1 MRRIA
6 ATLPNQLLAP
16 RGRKAEQN
24 AALTESTADA
34 SRDIA
39 RGMICIETPRVY
51 SIPHLTPHR
60 KLFFTLAF
68 AASLVMITGCEQ
80 SESVQTGLRGTSMIQ
95 LYKPSQLAR
104 LQRINQIPDPEP
116 SDPYDPSFPMATE
129 LHQNVQVLTDLNA
142 LEFARLMNAITTWV
156 APAEGCTY
164 CHNPTNLASDEK
176 FTKLV
181 SREMLKMTR
190 SINSNWKSHVIETG
204 VTCWT
209 CHRGQPIPSDIWFKA
224 PEPKTPS
231 AQISGQKGGQNV
243 SGVAVNGNSSLPF
256 DPLTPFLDQATQ
268 IAVQGT
274 EVLPYGNRRSIKQ
287 AEWTYSLM
295 MYFSKSLGVNCTY
308 CHQTRAMGVWDQST
322 PQRVIAW
329 HGIRLVR
336 DINNSFLNPLKPLY
350 PADRLGP
357 EGDAPKTACAT
368 CHKGTYK
375 PLFGQTMLNDYPSLA
390 GVLPGRLDAESEAA
404 AIKAL
409 SQASPAVLAL
419 SSAEGL
425 SETASVPKP
434 ELEPELEPEPEPA
447 TEQVAATP
455 EPIAEPAPISAV
467 ESAPEPV
474 TESAPEPAIE
484 PAPELIAESTPEP
497 VAEPAPEPLAEPA
510 PAAPASDL
518 SDLAPLNSMTIAEI
532 ETALDELLEK
542 LQTVRAGLES
552 APPAIPDTDAPGTKA
567 EDDPLNEQVAQQV
580 VQLEAAKEAVSALS
594 ASEARIAAAEARID
608 QEKAVLQEAL
618 EAARAGATQAQTGTE
633 ETHAEAQADQLE
645 AQADQLEMAQQRI
658 SALGAR
664 LDQERLA
671 LRQQLEVVRKQRD
684 HVHARMASMVSRKQH
699 QQALA
704 ALEQQL
710 RATEARLDQTR
721 HALQQQLVLVRGQRD
736 KAQAQTQRQL
746 DELHALHED
755 ALAKQRQQIAALE
768 TRLEQNLVALNQ
780 QLEVVRAQ
788 RDQATE
794 ATRVQVAEI
803 TDEHEDAL
811 AAKQQRIAA
820 MQARLDQNR
829 TALEQ
834 QLAVVRAQR
843 DAAAAHAEEQIAA
856 KMDLHKEAL
865 ESKQQRIAAMQ
876 ARLEQ
881 NRHALEQQLSVAR
894 RQAADKATKAR
905 LTELRQTH
913 ETRVDALEQQIKQT
927 EARLAEQRDR
937 LQQQLKIARE
947 ERDALVLET
956 EAKVAELS
964 DTLAAERDALARMR
978 DQHGTEVETL
988 RQQLAQADAELEQM
1002 RSQMAQAKADHAEA
1016 LAAAKGSVTRIR
1028 LQAQDAAE
1036 IGGRLT
1042 NDGILVNLGSD
1053 ELRFASGSA
1062 ALPRQQLPTLDRTAA
1077 LLAARPEL
1085 SARIEG
1091 HTDSVGSAEANQA
1104 LSQQRAE
1111 AVRQALIER
1120 GIDPLRI
1127 AARGA
1132 GAEQPIAD
1140 NATAE
1145 GRRQN
1150 RRVEIYVTADDDPK
1164 ENASPSDAG

>member
-1 MRRIA
+1 MAERIASNSDIDNYQCKAKLTPRLGQDAFKTTEQNPAVGVHSGRAYHLETKAMRRIA
-6 ATLPNQLLAP
+6 ATLPNQLQAP
-16 RGRKAEQN
+16 RGLKAEQN
-24 AALTESTADA
+24 AALSESTSGA

-39 RGMICIETPRVY
+39 RSMICIETPSVY
-51 SIPHLTPHR
+51 PILHLNLHR
-60 KLFFTLAF
+60 TLFFTLTF

-95 LYKPSQLAR
+95 LYKPSQLAQ
-104 LQRINQIPDPEP
+104 LQAINQIPDPEP

-142 LEFARLMNAITTWV
+142 LEFARLMNAISTWV
-156 APAEGCTY
+156 APVEGCSY
-164 CHNPTNLASDEK
+164 CHNPANLASDEK
-176 FTKLV
+176 FTKIV

-190 SINSNWKSHVIETG
+190 SINSNWKSHVVETG

-231 AQISGQKGGQNV
+231 AGISGQKGGQNV

-256 DPLTPFLDQATQ
+256 DPLTPFLDQSTQ

-322 PQRVIAW
+322 PQRVTAW

-336 DINNSFLNPLKPLY
+336 DINNNFLSPLKLLY

-390 GVLPGRLDAESEAA
+390 GVLPGRLDAKSEAA
-404 AIKAL
+404 AIQAL

-419 SSAEGL
+419 SSAEVFA
-425 SETASVPKP
+425 ETTAV
-434 ELEPELEPEPEPA
+434 EQVPEPA
-447 TEQVAATP
+447 
-455 EPIAEPAPISAV
+455 
-467 ESAPEPV
+467 
-474 TESAPEPAIE
+474 
-484 PAPELIAESTPEP
+484 PEP
-497 VAEPAPEPLAEPA
+497 VAEPAP
-510 PAAPASDL
+510 
-518 SDLAPLNSMTIAEI
+518 
-532 ETALDELLEK
+532 
-542 LQTVRAGLES
+542 
-552 APPAIPDTDAPGTKA
+552 DTDALSTEA
-567 EDDPLNEQVAQQV
+567 ENELLNEQEAQ
-580 VQLEAAKEAVSALS
+580 LHAAKEAASALS
-594 ASEARIAAAEARID
+594 DSEARIAAVEARID
-608 QEKAVLQEAL
+608 EEKALLQESL
-618 EAARAGATQAQTGTE
+618 EAARKGATEAQNGTE
-633 ETHAEAQADQLE
+633 ETLAEAQADQLE
-645 AQADQLEMAQQRI
+645 AAQQRI

-710 RATEARLDQTR
+710 GATEARLDQTR

-736 KAQAQTQRQL
+736 MAQAQAQQQL

-755 ALAKQRQQIAALE
+755 VLAKQRQQIAALE

-794 ATRVQVAEI
+794 AAQTQVVEI
-803 TDEHEDAL
+803 TDDHEDAL

-843 DAAAAHAEEQIAA
+843 DAAAAHAEDQIAA
-856 KMDLHKEAL
+856 KMDVHKEAL
-865 ESKQQRIAAMQ
+865 ESKQQQIAAMQ

-881 NRHALEQQLSVAR
+881 NRHALEQQLSVVR
-894 RQAADKATKAR
+894 RQAADESTKAR
-905 LTELRQTH
+905 LTELTQTH
-913 ETRVDALEQQIKQT
+913 ETRVDELEQQIKQT
-927 EARLAEQRDR
+927 EARLAEERER
-937 LQQQLKIARE
+937 LQQRLKIARE

-964 DTLAAERDALARMR
+964 NTLAAERDALAQMR
-978 DQHGTEVETL
+978 DQHGTEVATL
-988 RQQLAQADAELEQM
+988 KQQLAQAGTELEQM

-1028 LQAQDAAE
+1028 LQPQDAEE

-1091 HTDSVGSAEANQA
+1091 HTDSIGSAEANQA

-1127 AARGA
+1127 AATGA
-1132 GAEQPIAD
+1132 GAEQPVAD

-1150 RRVEIYVTADDDPK
+1150 RRVEIYVTADDDPTG
-1164 ENASPSDAG
+1164 NGSPGDAG